1 MLLCCLQMLIPEMQK
16 LFASKNET
24 NMLKLWPLFVRL
36 LGKVRCSKLPNTALE
51 SLNFSV
57 LNVEIVSVDKD
68 VFLSLFSCSTKAVL
82 LLIPCC
88 I

>member
-1 MLLCCLQMLIPEMQK
+1 MLIPEMQK

-24 NMLKLWPLFVRL
+24 NMLKLWPLFVKL
-36 LGKVRCSKLPNTALE
+36 LGKVR
-51 SLNFSV
+51 FSV
-57 LNVEIVSVDKD
+57 TKCCSSSLHFSVPNLDIVSVDKD